1 MAARISEKDAL
12 KLGLSVAPGKKSLVD
27 PLLQNISVDQPAA
40 PSKKRTSHKAP
51 PVAKRISKGPGPE
64 GTGSV
69 TLNNKGLCS
78 SVKFDFELLPVPK
91 ERART
96 VRTPNN
102 KTVSFTP
109 ARTKRFTS
117 DVLRVVNQVMGS
129 LPPIEGPVRLSM
141 AFKMEIPKS
150 WPKWKQEAA
159 VNELIAPTGR
169 PDMDNLEKAL
179 LDALNERVFVDDAF
193 VVERYAKKIY
203 SQSPGIFVKVDKIE
217 TKAATTAKRSEVE
230 TLMNKGSIRD
240 E

>member
-12 KLGLSVAPGKKSLVD
+12 KLGINIKPGHKSLID
-27 PLLQNISVDQPAA
+27 PLLQGKGASVSA
-40 PSKKRTSHKAP
+40 PSPKKNTSHKAP

-64 GTGSV
+64 GTGKV
-69 TLNNKGLCS
+69 ELDADGLCRA
-78 SVKFDFELLPVPK
+78 VEFDFELLPVPK

-129 LPPIEGPVRLSM
+129 LSAIEGPVRLSM
-141 AFKMEIPKS
+141 AFKMEIPRS

-159 VNELIAPTGR
+159 RDGWIAPTGR

-193 VVERYAKKIY
+193 VVERYAKKVY
-203 SQSPGIFVKVDKIE
+203 SNLPGIFVKVYRID
-217 TKAATTAKRSEVE
+217 TKVATTAKRNEIAQLLKKEKDSNE
-230 TLMNKGSIRD
+230 
-240 E
+240 